1 MRTYDTQIKVR
12 FGDTDMA
19 GVVYL
24 PRYVH
29 FFIVAWEEFVSS
41 IGVPFDKMIKKEI
54 RGFPPV
60 AVNCRFLSPAFCG
73 DLLEVHT
80 QIAQVKKRKILLK
93 FKLYRKEDERLLAT
107 GDMTCVPISR
117 KHKATQIPEYILE
130 RVNAFNK
137 NCKN

>member
-1 MRTYDTQIKVR
+1 MSTHKTEIKVR

-29 FFIVAWEEFVSS
+29 FFVIAWEEFFES
-41 IGVPFDKMIKKEI
+41 IGVPFDRMIKKEK

-60 AVNCRFLSPAFCG
+60 EVNCRFMAPALCG

-80 QIAQVKKRKILLK
+80 QVAQVKKRKICLK

-107 GDMTCVPISR
+107 GDMTCVPINE
-117 KHKATQIPEYILE
+117 KFKATQIPEYILE
-130 RVNAFNK
+130 GVNAFNK
-137 NCKN
+137 S

>member
-1 MRTYDTQIKVR
+1 MSIHKTEIKVR

-29 FFIVAWEEFVSS
+29 FFVIAWEELFES
-41 IGVPFDKMIKKEI
+41 IGVPFEKMIKKEI

-60 AVNCRFLSPAFCG
+60 EVNCRFMAPALCG

-80 QIAQVKKRKILLK
+80 QVAQVEKRKIVLK

-107 GDMTCVPISR
+107 GDMTCVPISE
-117 KHKATQIPEYILE
+117 KFKAIQIPEYILE
-130 RVNAFNK
+130 EVNAFNK
-137 NCKN
+137 I